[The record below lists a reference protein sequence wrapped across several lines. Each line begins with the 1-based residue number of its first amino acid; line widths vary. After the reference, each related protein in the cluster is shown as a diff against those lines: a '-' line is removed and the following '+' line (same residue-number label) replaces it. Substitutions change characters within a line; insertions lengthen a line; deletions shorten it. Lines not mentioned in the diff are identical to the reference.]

1 MRPVKSEELK
11 EFLDELDTGDQLAC
25 DIVDGFY
32 DVDCNTEDEL
42 LHLGIDLG
50 IKHVRLKRGDRN
62 MQCFYCYLGEEFYW
76 VFGATEEDAIE
87 RVKSKLVRKQ
97 RQNA

>member
-32 DVDCNTEDEL
+32 ETL
-42 LHLGIDLG
+42 T
-50 IKHVRLKRGDRN
+50 
-62 MQCFYCYLGEEFYW
+62 
-76 VFGATEEDAIE
+76 ATPKTNCCTSASTSASSTSGLNAAIE
-87 RVKSKLVRKQ
+87 TCS
-97 RQNA
+97 ASTAT

>member
-50 IKHVRLKRGDRN
+50 IKHV
-62 MQCFYCYLGEEFYW
+62 FYCYLGEEFYW